1 MAISIVVYE
10 VLAAIFTTFRGWQAL
25 RIRVDLTSGMNRLQY
40 LVVQQGI
47 LYFCF
52 VSIFTMSTLIM
63 LHIAPSGS
71 FLQRLFNGL
80 TLPISGIMTAR
91 FILHLREWDHKVTT
105 ASEGSVME
113 PIEFQQPSPESEGS
127 EQDHEDE
134 SEYVNEREREHERSR
149 SRSGSGSIIDEFGRC
164 PVRQARIER
173 KLSIQND
180 IEEV

>member
-1 MAISIVVYE
+1 MSTYH
-10 VLAAIFTTFRGWQAL
+10 
-25 RIRVDLTSGMNRLQY
+25 RVHSTITQTDDLTDSSIERVIFAATFQRTHTA
-40 LVVQQGI
+40 
-47 LYFCF
+47 
-52 VSIFTMSTLIM
+52 VSPNIPEPVKGT
-63 LHIAPSGS
+63 HISSPLSS
-71 FLQRLFNGL
+71 
-80 TLPISGIMTAR
+80 ISGIMTAR